1 MNPQHKKMNTPV
13 TLSDDA
19 AKQINQ
25 LIDTQAGGAVAIRL
39 GIRKR
44 GCSGMSYTMD
54 FVDEDAAAGDAGDKI
69 EKNGATLYVDPAAV
83 MFLFGTEIDY
93 REDDLQSGF
102 VFNNPNEA
110 GRCGCGES
118 FHTDD

>member
-1 MNPQHKKMNTPV
+1 MNTPV
-13 TLSDDA
+13 TLSDKA
-19 AKQINQ
+19 AEQINRLVNDQ
-25 LIDTQAGGAVAIRL
+25 GDDAHAIRL

-54 FVDEDAAAGDAGDKI
+54 FVNADQAGEAGDRI

-93 REDDLQSGF
+93 QEDDLQSGF

-118 FHTDD
+118 FHTDDT

>member
-1 MNPQHKKMNTPV
+1 MNTPV
-13 TLSDDA
+13 TLSDMA

-25 LIDTQAGGAVAIRL
+25 LIDDQGDGAVAIRL

-54 FVDEDAAAGDAGDKI
+54 FIDETATADAGDKI
-69 EKNGATLYVDPAAV
+69 EKNGATLYVDPAAI

-93 REDDLQSGF
+93 QDGDLQSGF

-118 FHTDD
+118 FHTDDE